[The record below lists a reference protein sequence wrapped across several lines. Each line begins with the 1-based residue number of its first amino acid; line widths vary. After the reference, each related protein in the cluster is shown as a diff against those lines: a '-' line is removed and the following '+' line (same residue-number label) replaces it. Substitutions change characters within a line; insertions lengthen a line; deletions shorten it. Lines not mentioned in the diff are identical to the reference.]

1 MPERDAYEV
10 LEVHPKARQLVIQPA
25 YRILAGEYHPDRDP
39 SPGANRRMVELN
51 AAYEAVRTV
60 DRRAVYDIQRTRAA
74 AAVPIVMGYAE
85 PRPRSRESGLGSNVV
100 DFGRYAGWTLEELN
114 RQDPEYLRFLS
125 RHSSGIRYR
134 RRIEQ
139 LMARRAEAAEERR

>member
-1 MPERDAYEV
+1 
-10 LEVHPKARQLVIQPA
+10 
-25 YRILAGEYHPDRDP
+25 
-39 SPGANRRMVELN
+39 MVELN

-125 RHSSGIRYR
+125 RLSSGIRYR